1 VEDVMAAKIIHV
13 GDGTFVDTEEVAAPE
28 GTSRDAYDPDV
39 HIYAYATFRS
49 LEHVA
54 YGLMRTT
61 GGPKD
66 EEIDSVAVGQYGM
79 EPRAPYWEFTDAM
92 HELGHEAEGASPRVR
107 RKSPRERRWVFEE
120 VSLVEVRDEESYIEA
135 IEALGLPAEDEKAW
149 EGPGLYDFRDDP
161 PSFRGSVEEYE
172 LDSLQDEADQ
182 AFEFMF
188 QGDEWQDA
196 YRELAAD
203 DEEETDR

>member
-1 VEDVMAAKIIHV
+1 MEDVMAAKIIHV
-13 GDGTFVDTEEVAAPE
+13 GDGTFVDTEEVAAPD
-28 GTSRDAYDPDV
+28 GTKDAPDV

-54 YGLMRTT
+54 YGLMRTK

-79 EPRAPYWEFTDAM
+79 EPRAPYWELTDALY
-92 HELGHEAEGASPRVR
+92 ELERE
-107 RKSPRERRWVFEE
+107 RKPRERRWIFEE
-120 VSLVEVRDEESYIEA
+120 VSLVEVRDEEDYAEA
-135 IEALGLPAEDEKAW
+135 IKALGLKDDEGHW

-161 PSFRGSVEEYE
+161 PTRQYKDVEEYE
-172 LDSLQDEADQ
+172 LESLEYEADQ

-188 QGDEWQDA
+188 QGDEWEDA

-203 DEEETDR
+203 DEEEEEADR